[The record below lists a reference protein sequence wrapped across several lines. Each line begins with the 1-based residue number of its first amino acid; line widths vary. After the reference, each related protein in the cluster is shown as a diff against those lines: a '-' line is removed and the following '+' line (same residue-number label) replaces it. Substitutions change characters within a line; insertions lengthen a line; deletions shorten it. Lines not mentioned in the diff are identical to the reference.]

1 MLSWPFGAWLGS
13 GTYKTLLGFS
23 FLFSSLGLCKS
34 GTYSGSFNLPRMK
47 FKSESFEC
55 FSSFQKCFS
64 ISLDFQCQAKSFTFP
79 PNLESF
85 LHFFQD
91 YFSNDKIKMA
101 ANIPLHFGYAP
112 G

>member
-1 MLSWPFGAWLGS
+1 MFFLIPKMFFNF
-13 GTYKTLLGFS
+13 TRFS
-23 FLFSSLGLCKS
+23 MSSQI
-34 GTYSGSFNLPRMK
+34 FH
-47 FKSESFEC
+47 
-55 FSSFQKCFS
+55 
-64 ISLDFQCQAKSFTFP
+64 FP
-79 PNLESF
+79 QFPTNLESF